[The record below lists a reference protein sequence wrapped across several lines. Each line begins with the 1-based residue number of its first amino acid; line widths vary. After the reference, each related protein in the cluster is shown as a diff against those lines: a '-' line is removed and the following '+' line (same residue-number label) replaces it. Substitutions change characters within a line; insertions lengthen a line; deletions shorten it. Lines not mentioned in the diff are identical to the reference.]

1 MEPTFP
7 ITRENLR
14 DYKNIHND
22 QIKDFYFKDLVD
34 SHSYDLLESARTGK
48 THHTFIVQRLLTNA
62 NGGSYRYKKSPILP
76 LHNEGCT
83 LLRQEYNNDTSKII
97 EKLIEALKQRFPDCV
112 FTQDPGKLQLF
123 VDWS

>member
-14 DYKNIHND
+14 DYKNIHNEK
-22 QIKDFYFKDLVD
+22 IKDCYFKDLVD
-34 SHSYDLLESARTGK
+34 SHSYELLESARTGK
-48 THHTFIVQRLLTNA
+48 TYHTFIVQQLFANA
-62 NGGSYRYKKSPILP
+62 NGGGYRYKKSSILP
-76 LHNEGCT
+76 LHNEGYT

-97 EKLIEALKQRFPDCV
+97 EKLIEALKERFPDCN